1 MVRIRFRRVGGHNQA
16 SFRLVATD
24 RESPVKGRFIEVL
37 GFYNPRTEPAT
48 IELEEAR
55 IYEWISKGAQPSDSV
70 MQVFKLAGLTER
82 YERFKSGEKVE
93 KLIAEAEAAAG
104 SKKVNVKTHRPAP
117 AKATRKKK
125 AVEGESA
132 PAPKAAAPA
141 AKAAPAAEPAAEAAE
156 SVAPAAQAAEPAPE
170 ATAPAAEEA
179 PKAE

>member
-48 IELEEAR
+48 IELEESR
-55 IYEWISKGAQPSDSV
+55 IYDWISKGAQPSDSV

-93 KLIAEAEAAAG
+93 KLLAEAEVAAKA
-104 SKKVNVKTHRPAP
+104 KKVNVKTHRPAP

-125 AVEGESA
+125 AKEGESSA
-132 PAPKAAAPA
+132 PAPKAAPVPQA
-141 AKAAPAAEPAAEAAE
+141 AAEPAAEAA
-156 SVAPAAQAAEPAPE
+156 
-170 ATAPAAEEA
+170 TPAAEEA

>member
-55 IYEWISKGAQPSDSV
+55 IYDWISKGAQPTDSV
-70 MQVFKLAGLTER
+70 MQVFKLAGLSER

-93 KLIAEAEAAAG
+93 KLVAEAEAAK
-104 SKKVNVKTHRPAP
+104 STKVNVKTHRPAP

-125 AVEGESA
+125 AKEGEDA
-132 PAPKAAAPA
+132 PASKAAAPA
-141 AKAAPAAEPAAEAAE
+141 PVVAAAEPAAEPATPAAE
-156 SVAPAAQAAEPAPE
+156 AV
-170 ATAPAAEEA
+170 APAAEET